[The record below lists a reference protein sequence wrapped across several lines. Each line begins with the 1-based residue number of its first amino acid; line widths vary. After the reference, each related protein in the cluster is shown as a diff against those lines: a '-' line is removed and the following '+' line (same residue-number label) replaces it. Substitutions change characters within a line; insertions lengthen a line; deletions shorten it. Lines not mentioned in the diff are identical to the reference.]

1 MNAST
6 HVPNVPQVVEAEV
19 TDPGLRD
26 VIDRSKVTKSPP
38 PQWYRTMGQNPE
50 VAKEFA
56 RYWDML
62 HRGGTV
68 PHDIK
73 ELARIQI
80 AQMIGC
86 EFCARQTS
94 PLASSITEEQ
104 KMSCALPNWEHPDA
118 KTRAAL
124 HFARTLTLDDGRDG
138 EVYAE
143 LKKFYSNAEIIELS
157 AFFCLTAGGNRMAKS
172 WSIEPHGEVLAIPG
186 AAMSIHGGERA
197 EESSPIIARSLL
209 SPLDLLKVA
218 GD

>member
-1 MNAST
+1 MSPLT
-6 HVPNVPQVVEAEV
+6 HTPNVPQIA
-19 TDPGLRD
+19 DDNADSGLRD
-26 VIDRSKVTKSPP
+26 VIESAKVTKSPP
-38 PQWYRTMGQNPE
+38 PAWYRTMGQNPE

-68 PHDIK
+68 PHEIK

-80 AQMIGC
+80 AQIIGC

-94 PLASSITEEQ
+94 PLAASITEEE
-104 KMSCALPNWEHPDA
+104 KRSCALPNWEHPDP

-124 HFARTLTLDDGRDG
+124 HYARTLTLDDGRDK

-143 LKKFYSNAEIIELS
+143 LRKFYSNAEIIELS

-172 WSIEPHGEVLAIPG
+172 WSIEAHGEVPAIPMG
-186 AAMSIHGGERA
+186 AMSIHGEDLQAASGH
-197 EESSPIIARSLL
+197 SSNG
-209 SPLDLLKVA
+209 K
-218 GD
+218 

>member
-1 MNAST
+1 MSTTT
-6 HVPNVPQVVEAEV
+6 HVPNVPQITNDAA
-19 TDPGLRD
+19 DPGLHE
-26 VIDRSKVTKSPP
+26 VIERAKVTKSPP

-68 PHDIK
+68 PHEIK

-80 AQMIGC
+80 AQIIGC
-86 EFCARQTS
+86 EFCARQIS
-94 PLASSITEEQ
+94 PLAPSITEEE
-104 KMSCALPNWEHPDA
+104 KRSCALPNWEHPDA

-124 HFARTLTLDDGRDG
+124 HYARTLTLDDGRDK

-172 WSIEPHGEVLAIPG
+172 WSIEAHGEVPAIPTG
-186 AAMSIHGGERA
+186 AMSIHGGEAPA
-197 EESSPIIARSLL
+197 ESAHTSHAR
-209 SPLDLLKVA
+209 
-218 GD
+218 

>member
-1 MNAST
+1 MSTLT
-6 HVPNVPQVVEAEV
+6 HVPNVHQITDDSA
-19 TDPGLRD
+19 DPGLRD
-26 VIDRSKVTKSPP
+26 VIERAKVTKSPP
-38 PQWYRTMGQNPE
+38 PSWYRTMGQNPE

-68 PHDIK
+68 PHEIK

-80 AQMIGC
+80 AQIVGC

-94 PLASSITEEQ
+94 PLAASITEEE
-104 KMSCALPNWEHPDA
+104 KRSCALPNWEHPDP

-124 HFARTLTLDDGRDG
+124 HYARTLTLDDGRDK

-143 LKKFYSNAEIIELS
+143 LKKFYSDAEIIELS

-172 WSIEPHGEVLAIPG
+172 WSIEAHGEVPAIPTG
-186 AAMSIHGGERA
+186 AMSIHG
-197 EESSPIIARSLL
+197 
-209 SPLDLLKVA
+209 
-218 GD
+218 